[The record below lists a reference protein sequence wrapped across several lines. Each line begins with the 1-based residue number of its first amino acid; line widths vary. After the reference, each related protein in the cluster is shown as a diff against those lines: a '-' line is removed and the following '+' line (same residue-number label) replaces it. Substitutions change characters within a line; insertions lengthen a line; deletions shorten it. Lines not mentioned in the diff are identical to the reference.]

1 MATRF
6 HATTTENVYRPRRSW
21 LQSQRVRRRIGRT
34 AAYLLLLLGSV
45 VMLLPLYW
53 LIRSSFMGL
62 GQIFLFPPK
71 WIPDPWVWQNY
82 PDALDVAPFGRY
94 FLNTMTIELFVVV
107 GVVASSTI
115 SAYGFSRLRWKGR
128 DQVFAVLMTTMMLP
142 GAVTLIP
149 AFIIWSELGLVN
161 TFAPLTVPA
170 WFGGGMFNIFLL
182 RQFFRG
188 LPRDLDDA
196 AMIDGAS
203 PLRILWDVII
213 PLSRPALITVG
224 IFSFLTT
231 WNDFLGPLIYLNDSS
246 KYTLAL
252 GLSQFK
258 GQYTAEW
265 GLLMAAS
272 TLVLLPV
279 LVLFFVAQ
287 RYFVEGIALSGI
299 KG

>member
-1 MATRF
+1 MALTPRGRLDRI
-6 HATTTENVYRPRRSW
+6 YRPRTSP
-21 LQSQRVRRRIGRT
+21 LQSLRFRRFVSRT
-34 AAYLLLLLGSV
+34 ITYLLLLIGSAA
-45 VMLLPLYW
+45 MLTPLVW
-53 LIRSSFMGL
+53 LVRSSFMTL
-62 GQIFLFPPK
+62 DQIFLFPPE
-71 WIPDPWVWQNY
+71 WIPNPWQFQNY

-94 FLNTMTIELFVVV
+94 FLNTMTIEFFVVI
-107 GVVASSTI
+107 GTIASSTV

-128 DQVFAVLMTTMMLP
+128 DTVFAILMTTLMLP
-142 GAVTLIP
+142 GTVTLIP
-149 AFIIWSELGLVN
+149 AFIIWSELGFVN
-161 TFAPLTVPA
+161 TFVPLTVPA

-196 AMIDGAS
+196 AMLDGAS
-203 PLRILWDVII
+203 PPRILWDIII

-231 WNDFLGPLIYLNDSS
+231 WNDFLGPLIYLNDDR

-252 GLSQFK
+252 GLSQFE
-258 GQYTAEW
+258 GQYTSEW

-272 TLVLLPV
+272 TLVLAPV

-287 RYFVEGIALSGI
+287 RYFVEGIAVTGL

>member
-1 MATRF
+1 MAITS
-6 HATTTENVYRPRRSW
+6 HGTTDAVYQPKRSF
-21 LQSQRVRRRIGRT
+21 LRSRRVRRRIAQVIT
-34 AAYLLLLLGSV
+34 YTLLLFGSF
-45 VMLLPLYW
+45 VMILPLAW
-53 LIRSSFMGL
+53 LVRSSFMTL
-62 GQIFLFPPK
+62 DQIFAFPPE
-71 WIPDPWVWQNY
+71 WIPDPWNWQNY
-82 PDALDVAPFGRY
+82 PDALDVAPFARY
-94 FLNTMTIELFVVV
+94 FFNTMVIEFFVVV
-107 GVVASSTI
+107 GTVISATL
-115 SAYGFSRLRWKGR
+115 SAYGFARLRWKGR

-149 AFIIWSELGLVN
+149 AFIIWSELGFVN
-161 TFAPLTVPA
+161 TIVPLTAPA

-188 LPRDLDDA
+188 LPRDLDEA
-196 AMIDGAS
+196 ALLDGAS
-203 PLRILWDVII
+203 PLRILWDVIV
-213 PLSRPALITVG
+213 PLSRPALITVA

-231 WNDFLGPLIYLNDSS
+231 WNDFLGPLIYLNDSR
-246 KYTLAL
+246 KYTLAI

-272 TLVLLPV
+272 TLVILPV

-287 RYFVEGIALSGI
+287 RYFVEGIALTGI

>member
-1 MATRF
+1 MATTSRGTTDTVYQPKRSFFRSRRF
-6 HATTTENVYRPRRSW
+6 RH
-21 LQSQRVRRRIGRT
+21 RIAQAIT
-34 AAYLLLLLGSV
+34 YTLLLIGSF
-45 VMLLPLYW
+45 VMLLPLVW
-53 LIRSSFMGL
+53 LVRSSFMSL
-62 GQIFLFPPK
+62 DQIFAFPPE
-71 WIPDPWVWQNY
+71 WIPEPWVWQNY
-82 PDALDVAPFGRY
+82 PDALDVAPFARY
-94 FLNTMTIELFVVV
+94 FLNTMVIEFFVVT
-107 GVVASSTI
+107 GTVVSATI
-115 SAYGFSRLRWKGR
+115 SAYGFARLRWKGR

-149 AFIIWSELGLVN
+149 AFIIWSELGFVN
-161 TFAPLTVPA
+161 TIVPLTAPA

-188 LPRDLDDA
+188 LPRDLDEA
-196 AMIDGAS
+196 AVLDGAS

-231 WNDFLGPLIYLNDSS
+231 WNDFLGPLIYLNDSR
-246 KYTLAL
+246 KYTLAI

-258 GQYTAEW
+258 GQYTSEW

-272 TLVLLPV
+272 TLVILPV
-279 LVLFFVAQ
+279 LILFFVAQ
-287 RYFVEGIALSGI
+287 RYFVEGIALTGI

>member
-1 MATRF
+1 MAT
-6 HATTTENVYRPRRSW
+6 TPRRG
-21 LQSQRVRRRIGRT
+21 LDRVYQPRIPLLRSMRFRRLVSRT
-34 AAYLLLLLGSV
+34 ITYLLLLVGSV
-45 VMLLPLYW
+45 AMLIPLVW
-53 LIRSSFMGL
+53 LVRSSFMTL
-62 GQIFLFPPK
+62 DQIFLFPPE
-71 WIPDPWVWQNY
+71 WIPNPWQFQNY
-82 PDALDVAPFGRY
+82 PDALDVAPFARY
-94 FLNTMTIELFVVV
+94 FLNTMTIEFFVVV
-107 GVVASSTI
+107 GTVASSTV

-128 DQVFAVLMTTMMLP
+128 DTVFAILMTTLMLP

-149 AFIIWSELGLVN
+149 AFIIWSELGFVN

-196 AMIDGAS
+196 AMLDGAS
-203 PLRILWDVII
+203 PPRILWDIII

-231 WNDFLGPLIYLNDSS
+231 WNDFLGPLIYLNDDR

-258 GQYTAEW
+258 GQYTSEW

-272 TLVLLPV
+272 TLVLAPV

-287 RYFVEGIALSGI
+287 RYFVEGIAVTGL

>member
-1 MATRF
+1 MV
-6 HATTTENVYRPRRSW
+6 TTSRPDLSRIQRPKRSFFR
-21 LQSQRVRRRIGRT
+21 SQRFRRRIAST
-34 AAYLLLLLGSV
+34 ITYILLLIGSV
-45 VMLLPLYW
+45 AMLLPLAW
-53 LIRSSFMGL
+53 LVRSSVMTL
-62 GQIFLFPPK
+62 DQIFVFPPE
-71 WIPDPWVWQNY
+71 WVPDPLQWQNY

-94 FLNTMTIELFVVV
+94 FVNTITIEIFVVV
-107 GVVASSTI
+107 GTVVSSTL

-128 DQVFAVLMTTMMLP
+128 DAVFAVLMTTMMLP

-149 AFIIWSELGLVN
+149 AFIIWSEIGLVN

-196 AMIDGAS
+196 AMLDGAS

-231 WNDFLGPLIYLNDSS
+231 WNDFLGPLIYLNDDR

-258 GQYTAEW
+258 GQYTSEW

-279 LVLFFVAQ
+279 LVLFFIAQ
-287 RYFVEGIALSGI
+287 RYFVEGIAVTGL

>member
-1 MATRF
+1 MATAPR
-6 HATTTENVYRPRRSW
+6 NQLDRVYHPKISPFRS
-21 LQSQRVRRRIGRT
+21 LRVRRFVSRT
-34 AAYLLLLLGSV
+34 VTYLLLVIGSAA
-45 VMLLPLYW
+45 MLIPLVW
-53 LIRSSFMGL
+53 LVRSSFMSL
-62 GQIFLFPPK
+62 DQIFLFPPE
-71 WIPDPWVWQNY
+71 WIPRPWRLQNY
-82 PDALDVAPFGRY
+82 PDALDVAPFARY

-107 GVVASSTI
+107 GTVVSSTV

-128 DQVFAVLMTTMMLP
+128 DTVFAILMTTLMLP

-149 AFIIWSELGLVN
+149 SFIIWSELGFVN
-161 TFAPLTVPA
+161 TYAPLTVPA

-196 AMIDGAS
+196 AMLDGAS
-203 PLRILWDVII
+203 PPRILWDIII

-224 IFSFLTT
+224 IFSFLGT
-231 WNDFLGPLIYLNDSS
+231 WNDFLGPLIYLNDDR

-258 GQYTAEW
+258 GQYTSEW

-272 TLVLLPV
+272 TLVLAPV
-279 LVLFFVAQ
+279 LLLFFVAQ
-287 RYFVEGIALSGI
+287 RYFVEGIAVTGL

>member
-1 MATRF
+1 MRF
-6 HATTTENVYRPRRSW
+6 RRLVS
-21 LQSQRVRRRIGRT
+21 RT
-34 AAYLLLLLGSV
+34 ITYLLLLVGSV
-45 VMLLPLYW
+45 AMLIPLVW
-53 LIRSSFMGL
+53 LVRSSFMTL
-62 GQIFLFPPK
+62 DQIFLFPPE
-71 WIPDPWVWQNY
+71 WIPNPWQFQNY
-82 PDALDVAPFGRY
+82 PDALDVAPFARY
-94 FLNTMTIELFVVV
+94 FLNTMTIEFFVVV
-107 GVVASSTI
+107 GTVASSTV

-128 DQVFAVLMTTMMLP
+128 DTVFAILMTTLMLP

-149 AFIIWSELGLVN
+149 AFIIWSELGFVN

-196 AMIDGAS
+196 AMLDGAS
-203 PLRILWDVII
+203 PPRILWDIII

-231 WNDFLGPLIYLNDSS
+231 WNDFLGPLIYLNDDR

-258 GQYTAEW
+258 GQYTSEW

-272 TLVLLPV
+272 TLVLAPV

-287 RYFVEGIALSGI
+287 RYFVEGIAVTGL